1 MLKNLSEINQK
12 RYGLYDSNLKY
23 TMPDFHFAK
32 KSVSQHGLLQELDP
46 WWRKNQQSEQD
57 QIDELKKKNE
67 EMLAKQ
73 QALEA

>member
-46 WWRKNQQSEQD
+46 WWKNQPSEQD

>member
-32 KSVSQHGLLQELDP
+32 KSVSERGLLQELDP
-46 WWRKNQQSEQD
+46 WWKNQTSEQD
-57 QIDELKKKNE
+57 QRANE
-67 EMLAKQ
+67 ERDRQEAAE
-73 QALEA
+73 QAEAFKK